1 MGARGRD
8 DGGTASPASS
18 SAQLGPHFPPATAD
32 GAKGCPPR
40 SRVPR
45 PPEQPGCR
53 GCSHQL
59 LTGAR
64 QHLPLLPALHA
75 EMLHLLPRV
84 APLAAPP
91 AAPRAAP
98 QAWAQHHGRAVL
110 CFLPPPMRFLAAL
123 SPQPFFFVQIREK
136 SVRPSGTR
144 SVRAQLRP
152 FAARMEAG
160 RARMGAAHSQ
170 SGEGE
175 VGEGRMRNPPGAPP
189 GGLSPH

>member
-45 PPEQPGCR
+45 PAEQPGCR

-98 QAWAQHHGRAVL
+98 QAWAQHHGRAML
-110 CFLPPPMRFLAAL
+110 CFLPPPDAFPGRALSAAL
-123 SPQPFFFVQIREK
+123 FLCADPGEK
-136 SVRPSGTR
+136 RSAFGNAVRPSSASSFRCSDG
-144 SVRAQLRP
+144 SWEGPNGGGP
-152 FAARMEAG
+152 FSER
-160 RARMGAAHSQ
+160 
-170 SGEGE
+170 
-175 VGEGRMRNPPGAPP
+175 
-189 GGLSPH
+189 GG